1 MQVNSA
7 HWLELVKQDGWRI
20 FKRIQNNISGRVYKR
35 KHSPG
40 FYRWPP
46 HNVVVASDLQPI
58 RQHNQ
63 LMKYADDTHVL
74 VASGYIVTAQEKFR
88 IRLIKAT

>member
-1 MQVNSA
+1 MVAFINASIAQGSIV
-7 HWLELVKQDGWRI
+7 G
-20 FKRIQNNISGRVYKR
+20 
-35 KHSPG
+35 
-40 FYRWPP
+40 PP